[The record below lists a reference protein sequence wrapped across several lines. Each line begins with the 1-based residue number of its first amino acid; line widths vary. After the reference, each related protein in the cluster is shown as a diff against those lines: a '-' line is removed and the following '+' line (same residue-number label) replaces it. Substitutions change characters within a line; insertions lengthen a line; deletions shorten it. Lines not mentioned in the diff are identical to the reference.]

1 MPSYVITGA
10 SRGIGDTHHEPILEQ
25 REFVNQLSQDP
36 KNIVF
41 GIVRNLQSA
50 TKLHELQKSRPNVH
64 VLQADI
70 TDVPSLK
77 AAAAEVAKVTGGS
90 LDYLINNAAQ
100 VFGDRIALTL
110 SKYSDEK
117 QLEDDLVDAFRTNVV
132 GVVHTTNAFLP
143 LLRKGTAKKVV
154 SLSTP
159 ISLPEVTLVT
169 GFAAHSPYCV
179 SKAALNQVV
188 TKYAAEL
195 REEGFTFLAISPGVV
210 NTAEKPFTP
219 EELEFFQDAFP
230 KFMKAS
236 DDWDGN
242 PLSPE
247 TSVELMLGVID
258 KVTVK
263 DSGAFLSHW
272 GNQKWL

>member
-10 SRGIGDTHHEPILEQ
+10 SRGIG
-25 REFVNQLSQDP
+25 REFVNQLSKDP
-36 KNIVF
+36 QNVVF
-41 GIVRNLQSA
+41 GIVRSTQSS
-50 TKLHELQKSRPNVH
+50 TTLLELQKSRPNVH

-100 VFGDRIALTL
+100 VFNERFKLTI
-110 SKYSDEK
+110 SAYSDEK
-117 QLEDDLVDAFRTNVV
+117 VLEDDLIDAFRINVV

-143 LLRKGTAKKVV
+143 LLRQGTAKKVIT
-154 SLSTP
+154 LSTP
-159 ISLPEVTLVT
+159 ISIPEVTLVT
-169 GFAAHSPYCV
+169 DFAANAPYCV

-188 TKYAAEL
+188 TKYAVAH
-195 REEGFTFLAISPGVV
+195 RDEGFTFLNISPGVV
-210 NTAEKPFTP
+210 NTFERPPTP

-230 KFMKAS
+230 KFRKAS
-236 DDWDGN
+236 PDWNGN
-242 PLSPE
+242 PITPE
-247 TSVELMLGVID
+247 RSVELMLSVID

-263 DSGAFLSHW
+263 DTGAFLSHW